1 MIAILRYGIDFYRVA
16 LIDTTEQLNLA
27 IERNNII
34 IAFNK
39 YIARNNIK
47 SMYHTTEKFYL
58 YKEKIFNIEE
68 KIKNNCKILTLKQS
82 KILLLKGKLNLG
94 YYFIELDKDSKNYY
108 AKEMKNWFT
117 GKRTL
122 HQIQNGI
129 FAPHYLLDY
138 EGSKNDN

>member
-58 YKEKIFNIEE
+58 YKEKF
-68 KIKNNCKILTLKQS
+68 
-82 KILLLKGKLNLG
+82 
-94 YYFIELDKDSKNYY
+94 
-108 AKEMKNWFT
+108 
-117 GKRTL
+117 
-122 HQIQNGI
+122 
-129 FAPHYLLDY
+129 
-138 EGSKNDN
+138 